1 MELEYKEHPIL
12 EPPSDEEQLWM
23 IENDTEAY
31 LQSIQLHNDRIEA
44 SIVDPVYHSFVLPQ
58 QFFRSSSRCVRF
70 SGRT

>member
-12 EPPSDEEQLWM
+12 KPPSDEEQLWM

-44 SIVDPVYHSFVLPQ
+44 SIIDPVYQLCAPTAIQ
-58 QFFRSSSRCVRF
+58 
-70 SGRT
+70 GA